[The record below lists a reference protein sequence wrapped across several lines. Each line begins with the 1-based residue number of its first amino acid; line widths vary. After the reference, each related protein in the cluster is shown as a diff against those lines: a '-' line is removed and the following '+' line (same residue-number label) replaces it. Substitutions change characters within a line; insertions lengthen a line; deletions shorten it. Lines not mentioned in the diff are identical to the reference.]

1 MDLILCGMNLVLNVL
16 DGRNIPMIP
25 SKIDMSIMKLEND
38 IRTFESLEATLIRL
52 KKESAFLIDLAKE
65 IENCKNVVKKL
76 KEIK

>member
-1 MDLILCGMNLVLNVL
+1 
-16 DGRNIPMIP
+16 MIP

>member
-1 MDLILCGMNLVLNVL
+1 MNLVLNVL